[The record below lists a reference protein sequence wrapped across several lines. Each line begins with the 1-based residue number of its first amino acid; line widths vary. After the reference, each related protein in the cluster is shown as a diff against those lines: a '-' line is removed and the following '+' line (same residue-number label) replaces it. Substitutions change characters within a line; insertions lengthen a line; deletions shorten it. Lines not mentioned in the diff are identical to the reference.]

1 RWPFS
6 GRDLDKARPRM
17 KYTVEWL
24 PSAEQELAA
33 LWNSAPDRSEITAA
47 ADNIDRALA
56 RDPLTLGESRGA
68 RTRIAFET
76 PLAVLFD
83 VDAVG
88 RMVTVWDL
96 WRWPP

>member
-1 RWPFS
+1 
-6 GRDLDKARPRM
+6 M

-24 PSAEQELAA
+24 PSVEQELAA
-33 LWNSAPDRSEITAA
+33 LWNSAPDRSDIAA
-47 ADNIDRALA
+47 AANNIDAALA
-56 RDPLTLGESRGA
+56 RDPLTLGESRGG
-68 RTRIAFET
+68 RTRIAFLT

-83 VDAVG
+83 VDTAA

>member
-1 RWPFS
+1 
-6 GRDLDKARPRM
+6 M

-33 LWNSAPDRSEITAA
+33 LWNRAPDRNEITAA
-47 ADNIDRALA
+47 ADGIDTALA
-56 RDPLTLGESRGA
+56 RDPLRLGESRGG
-68 RTRIAFET
+68 RTRIVFQT

-83 VDAVG
+83 VDTPA
-88 RMVTVWDL
+88 RTVTVWDL